1 MTYRTYTLYGPT
13 RGAEVIFS
21 APKPRARGALG
32 GFSTS
37 EIAIAV
43 LKLCPGDPCVR
54 ARHAAAATCAE
65 TQQQRLRRR
74 PPRAPPLPACT
85 GVSGR
90 ARMPLLLARGRAVR
104 PWRGSFVGA
113 EVERRQPKPRRAL
126 RGVLLHPVHFFCAC
140 HLPAGPET
148 AAKPVRRRSPR
159 LLPPGCLLQV
169 CIHGHK
175 MELSRELQWR
185 VSTGIGR
192 ERCTHLGYTPYCH
205 SP

>member
-1 MTYRTYTLYGPT
+1 MGYGEWDVAVALVESVGDLVGLGC
-13 RGAEVIFS
+13 RFS
-21 APKPRARGALG
+21 LPVVAPY
-32 GFSTS
+32 
-37 EIAIAV
+37 
-43 LKLCPGDPCVR
+43 
-54 ARHAAAATCAE
+54 
-65 TQQQRLRRR
+65 
-74 PPRAPPLPACT
+74 APQ
-85 GVSGR
+85 
-90 ARMPLLLARGRAVR
+90 
-104 PWRGSFVGA
+104 RGSFVGA

-126 RGVLLHPVHFFCAC
+126 RGFWLHPVHFFCAC